1 MLWKQIKIITSNY
14 FGMKS
19 DKLYMHDTKEAL
31 DLLMEQSIVLGADS
45 NLSTT
50 LTHSLTIYQHFP
62 VRRLQNT
69 WQHVPAEKEML
80 GVQVNHVTTGM
91 CDCQS
96 NKQWGLLTVWWIWR
110 PRCDPVGPW
119 PDLHRSH
126 SSRPWRPPGPRTSY
140 SGVSGT
146 CPPYGPYPAPP
157 TGHLWGRRQKS
168 RSGIVTKATWQQSVH
183 SVTSKVM
190 TSKKVRSNSTEIWD
204 NEC

>member
-96 NKQWGLLTVWWIWR
+96 NKQWCYLQCGGFGS
-110 PRCDPVGPW
+110 PV
-119 PDLHRSH
+119 
-126 SSRPWRPPGPRTSY
+126 
-140 SGVSGT
+140 
-146 CPPYGPYPAPP
+146 
-157 TGHLWGRRQKS
+157 
-168 RSGIVTKATWQQSVH
+168 VTQ
-183 SVTSKVM
+183 
-190 TSKKVRSNSTEIWD
+190 
-204 NEC
+204 